1 MPLLIVQWLIAG
13 VGMAMASLVGRLLV
27 ALGVSYVTYTGVTV
41 VSDWLYQQILASFG
55 QMPTE
60 VVNFLAWL
68 WVDKAISMIFS
79 AWTAAMA
86 LKVGAGGSITRMEWK
101 Q

>member
-13 VGMAMASLVGRLLV
+13 IGMAMGSLIGRLLL
-27 ALGVSYVTYTGVTV
+27 ALGVSYVTYQGITV
-41 VSDWLYQQILASFG
+41 VSDWLFQNIVESFG
-55 QMPTE
+55 HMPVA

-68 WVDKAISMIFS
+68 WVDRALSMIFS

-86 LKVGAGGSITRMEWK
+86 LKVGAGGSITKMEFK